1 MHPVLR
7 PSARD
12 PMASRWWRGGEPYIS
27 HLLQSSLVRCGQ
39 YSRTAGP
46 PSVLNL
52 LTVAVSFAVG
62 FWIRSNNSSPLQ
74 QATTQRLLSVP
85 PQVCCGNRQGS
96 QPHFSVFMRL
106 RVDCR
111 LRSESRSLPLPAL
124 PAMPG
129 PPMPGSGKPAGNM
142 PGSILG
148 IPMGGIPGIPGM
160 PAQHPALVQNRRAG
174 QGWFHV
180 FSESPCGSC
189 KSSDT

>member
-1 MHPVLR
+1 M
-7 PSARD
+7 S
-12 PMASRWWRGGEPYIS
+12 SWRRGVEPATT

-74 QATTQRLLSVP
+74 QAITQLLTQHPAKDRVYARLHSLTFPSS
-85 PQVCCGNRQGS
+85 CG
-96 QPHFSVFMRL
+96 L

-111 LRSESRSLPLPAL
+111 LRSESRSLLLPAL

-148 IPMGGIPGIPGM
+148 IPIGGIPGIPGIPGM
-160 PAQHPALVQNRRAG
+160 PAQHPAPVQNRLAG
-174 QGWFHV
+174 RGWFPLLR
-180 FSESPCGSC
+180 F
-189 KSSDT
+189 KSLWIMQAQ